1 MQSCYLRTSLA
12 LHHLYLRRCFPLPGF
27 PRAVTC
33 PGSLGSSSLGQFL
46 LLSLSW
52 LNLMFLK
59 HDFVATLVAQMVKDL
74 SAMQET
80 RVHSLGREDPLEKDM
95 ATTLVFLPGESH
107 GQKSLAGY
115 MNKTDP
121 SPWGRKELDTSE
133 QLPCARAR
141 TNTHTHTHTHTV
153 ILQLA
158 PPFGCVGC
166 FLMHRLRLLIIR
178 KNNPFSPC
186 WWPVLLSASCW
197 ECTLSINLTT
207 PDEIVVICLR
217 WSLLDLPIIKS
228 LLSLCD

>member
-95 ATTLVFLPGESH
+95 ATHSGILAWRIPWTEEPGGLQSTRLQRVRH
-107 GQKSLAGY
+107 DLAT
-115 MNKTDP
+115 KP
-121 SPWGRKELDTSE
+121 
-133 QLPCARAR
+133 
-141 TNTHTHTHTHTV
+141 
-153 ILQLA
+153 
-158 PPFGCVGC
+158 PPF
-166 FLMHRLRLLIIR
+166 R
-178 KNNPFSPC
+178 
-186 WWPVLLSASCW
+186 
-197 ECTLSINLTT
+197 TLKLHTKLGTIWYSH
-207 PDEIVVICLR
+207 PHHC
-217 WSLLDLPIIKS
+217 SLPRTV
-228 LLSLCD
+228 